1 MAATAE
7 NGRKQE
13 WLVPRRPPVEA
24 YELLSPVQQRRVDG
38 YPDGQRAAAAWLL
51 LIDSGPEWRTRA
63 TPCRNCAGQRWPCVD
78 PATPG
83 QRRRCEGCF
92 RSGWVCNDPTPL
104 WTLPATPQAS
114 TSTPRAPAGRAQSQS
129 APATPVFR
137 PSTATTVL
145 DLTSTSGPGRRQRRA
160 SPDDTEDNEEIVDI
174 DDEAELFFASQR
186 SAESADSDD
195 EIEFIGMSEAPGF
208 SQPPKKR
215 PRHASPPSNHPAA
228 DDAGPSIIRE
238 TPLPALV
245 VSRSTN
251 FTVDTVHAILKAAE
265 RTAPSDVAV
274 SWPGRPQPA
283 PGVAHSVMV
292 HKCGKTFNIALW
304 DHSRRTVNYIYETGF
319 NIPETLVSDV
329 LAEGRAR
336 RLYNVQVGVTW
347 MACPARNRPHTTSS
361 GMWAS
366 VMAVWLTRNH
376 GVQECLE
383 LLEQFTIRPAHVCED
398 LNAILRGEHWLG
410 QCFELQGRPR
420 NARTAAGTPNS
431 SVHAQDQRPAQVT
444 DIARAGSEKT
454 VGSPSTLPV
463 DSQREPPSVLSPP
476 SQIPDI
482 TSTTEFTPDLVKEI
496 LASARKTAPQSQAI
510 AFNNEIMGF
519 DKTNSLV
526 LVSNVGSSWSIAVC
540 RPLVGDVHYIYVPGA
555 SHTGEDHSNIKRVLS
570 QSGIAQQCSNWV
582 NVPCPHLKG
591 VAGGLWV
598 SVMAVWLT
606 SNKKLGKH
614 LKAVSRFVV
623 RQKGFASYL
632 NAVLRGKRE
641 SGTGYNHVNSQVKQE
656 ANMSSDAGGNAFTA
670 TQPEHNNTP
679 VDESLPVKPEPLPA
693 VESGPS
699 TQSSRLRSPSSIFEY
714 KPPPLRR

>member
-24 YELLSPVQQRRVDG
+24 YELLSPVQQRRVDA

-51 LIDSGPEWRTRA
+51 LIDSGPEWRARA

-78 PATPG
+78 PANPG
-83 QRRRCEGCF
+83 QRRRCEGCY

-114 TSTPRAPAGRAQSQS
+114 ASTPRAPAGRAQSQS

-160 SPDDTEDNEEIVDI
+160 CPDDTEDNEEIVDI

-195 EIEFIGMSEAPGF
+195 EIEFIGMSEAPGS
-208 SQPPKKR
+208 SQPPQKR
-215 PRHASPPSNHPAA
+215 PRHASPLPDHPAA
-228 DDAGPSIIRE
+228 DDAGPIIDRE
-238 TPLPALV
+238 TPLPTLLV
-245 VSRSTN
+245 NRSTN
-251 FTVDTVHAILKAAE
+251 FTVDTIHALLKAAE

-274 SWPGRPQPA
+274 SWPRRPRPA
-283 PGVAHSVMV
+283 PEVAHSVMV
-292 HKCGKTFNIALW
+292 HKSGKSFNIALW

-329 LAEGRAR
+329 LAEGRVR

-383 LLEQFTIRPAHVCED
+383 LLEQFTIKPAHVCED
-398 LNAILRGEHWLG
+398 LNAILRGEHWSG

-420 NARTAAGTPNS
+420 NTRTAAETPNS
-431 SVHAQDQRPAQVT
+431 SVPAQGQRPAQV
-444 DIARAGSEKT
+444 IEVARVGSERT
-454 VGSPSTLPV
+454 GESSPTPPADL
-463 DSQREPPSVLSPP
+463 QRETPSLSSP
-476 SQIPDI
+476 IPEI
-482 TSTTEFTPDLVKEI
+482 TRTTVFTPDLVKEI
-496 LASARKTAPQSQAI
+496 LASARKTAPTSQAF
-510 AFNNEIMGF
+510 AFNSENMGF
-519 DKTNSLV
+519 DKTNNLI
-526 LVSNVGSSWSIAVC
+526 LVSNVGSSWSVAVW
-540 RPLVGDVHYIYVPGA
+540 RPHADDVHYIYVPGT
-555 SHTGEDHSNIKRVLS
+555 SNTREDESNIKRVLS
-570 QSGIAQQCSNWV
+570 LIGIAQQFSNWV
-582 NVPCPHLKG
+582 PIPCPHLKD

-606 SNKKLGKH
+606 SNKKLGRR
-614 LKAVSRFVV
+614 LKTVPRFVV

-632 NAVLRGKRE
+632 NAVLRGERKC
-641 SGTGYNHVNSQVKQE
+641 GTGYGIVSTPVKQE
-656 ANMSSDAGGNAFTA
+656 ADTSNDTGGNAFTA

-679 VDESLPVKPEPLPA
+679 VDESLPVKPEPLTA

-699 TQSSRLRSPSSIFEY
+699 TQSSRLRSPSGIFEY
-714 KPPPLRR
+714 KPPPMRR